1 MAAESELHDDNAIL
15 VRKIAAVEQELE
27 KRKVDMKK
35 MRKKHMEELRSG
47 DWRKMM
53 VVCTFSICVCVLVYD
68 CVVLIMRE

>member
-35 MRKKHMEELRSG
+35 MQKKHMEELRNRE
-47 DWRKMM
+47 WREMI
-53 VVCTFSICVCVLVYD
+53 VVCTY
-68 CVVLIMRE
+68 